1 MRTVRTIAV
10 LAVALG
16 LVGAPLPADAQAAL
30 QLQTDYPAVLVEAG
44 ESASFNIDVVTSS
57 PRRVDLDVAEAPDGW
72 EAILRGG
79 GFVVRGVFGDPDAPP
94 QVELEVQVPPD
105 AESGDHEVVLEGT
118 SGGATDTLVLTLTVA
133 EEAGGTVDLSAEF
146 PEQRGSSSDTFTFSL
161 TLQNN
166 TPEETAFE
174 LSATGPTGWSVQAR
188 PTQETQA
195 ATVTVEGGG
204 EANIDVEASPPGNVA
219 AGEYPVQV
227 EASSGAEKTARTEL
241 TVQITGSRELNF
253 TTVDERL
260 NRSGTA
266 GAATEVTVVVRN
278 TGSAPLQGISLSAS
292 PPSEWE
298 VSFEPETIDVVQPG
312 ETGQA
317 TARVTPA
324 GNAVA
329 GDYTISFTATGAEGG
344 DGSFDLR
351 FTVETSRFWLVVG
364 LLLIVGALLALRWV
378 FGHYGRR

>member
-1 MRTVRTIAV
+1 MTTARRIAALV
-10 LAVALG
+10 LAVG
-16 LVGAPLPADAQAAL
+16 LVGAPVPASGQAAL
-30 QLQTDYPAVLVEAG
+30 QLKTDYPAVLVEAG
-44 ESASFNIDVVTSS
+44 ESVTFNVEVVTSS
-57 PRRVDLDVAEAPDGW
+57 PRRVDLDVVEAPEDW
-72 EAILRGG
+72 ETTLRGG
-79 GFVVRGVFGDPDAPP
+79 GFVIEGVFGDPDAPP
-94 QVELEVQVPPD
+94 QVELEVQVPTD
-105 AESGDHEVVLEGT
+105 ASSGTHEIVLEGT
-118 SGGATDTLVLTLTVA
+118 SNGTTDSLSLSLTVG
-133 EEAGGTVDLSAEF
+133 EEAGGTIDLSAEF
-146 PEQRGSSSDTFTFSL
+146 PEQRGSSSDTFTFNL
-161 TLQNN
+161 TLENN

-204 EANIDVEASPPGNVA
+204 EANIEVEASPPGSVA
-219 AGEYPVQV
+219 AGEYPLQV
-227 EASSGAEKTARTEL
+227 TASAGAERTARTEL
-241 TVQITGSRELNF
+241 TVQITGSRDLNF
-253 TTVDERL
+253 STVDERL

-278 TGSAPLQGISLSAS
+278 TGSAPLQGVSLSAT

-298 VSFEPETIDVVQPG
+298 VAFEPETIDVVEPG

-329 GDYTISFTATGAEGG
+329 GDYTISFSATGAEGG

-378 FGHYGRR
+378 FGYYGRR